1 MTDIRENRMGWFK
14 SWRKRRACFHHN
26 WRTGESWV
34 DDRLVDFGRAKH
46 FTCRECGRHFTCREC
61 GRYWT

>member
-1 MTDIRENRMGWFK
+1 MSWFT

-26 WRTGESWV
+26 HSTGESWV
-34 DDRLVDFGRAKH
+34 SGRLVDMGRAKH
-46 FTCRECGRHFTCREC
+46 WTCREC